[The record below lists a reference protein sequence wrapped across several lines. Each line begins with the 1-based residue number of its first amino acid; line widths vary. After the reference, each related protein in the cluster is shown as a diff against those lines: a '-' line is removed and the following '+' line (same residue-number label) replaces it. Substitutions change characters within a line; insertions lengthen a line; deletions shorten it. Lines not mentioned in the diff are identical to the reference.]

1 MDFFGFFICVFCC
14 SLQDLCFTDCI
25 GIRFLCEFLQV
36 FCFYVFDWSLQN
48 MFYGFFVDF
57 FRVSFLLWSF
67 FLISSGIWFLCGFL
81 PWGLF
86 FFSFFWSISLGYVLL
101 ISLGYGFFVDFF
113 RVSFLLCSFF
123 LISSGIWFLRGFLPW
138 GLFIFLF
145 VFDWYIQDMVTSSW
159 ISLCFLFSNFLTD
172 FFRIWFLWI
181 SSGFSL
187 LCFLSDL
194 FCMLLCKEKKHA
206 QDVQKLR

>member
-1 MDFFGFFICVFCC
+1 MDFFGFFICVFYC

-57 FRVSFLLWSF
+57 FRVSFLL
-67 FLISSGIWFLCGFL
+67 
-81 PWGLF
+81 
-86 FFSFFWSISLGYVLL
+86 
-101 ISLGYGFFVDFF
+101 
-113 RVSFLLCSFF
+113 CSFF
-123 LISSGIWFLRGFLPW
+123 LISSGIWFLRGFLHW
-138 GLFIFLF
+138 GLFFFWF

-159 ISLCFLFSNFLTD
+159 ISLCFLLSNFLTD

-181 SSGFSL
+181 SSGFLL

-194 FCMLLCKEKKHA
+194 FCMFLCKEKKHA

>member
-86 FFSFFWSISLGYVLL
+86 F
-101 ISLGYGFFVDFF
+101 
-113 RVSFLLCSFF
+113 SFF
-123 LISSGIWFLRGFLPW
+123 LIDFLRICFTDFFGIWFLCGFLQ
-138 GLFIFLF
+138 GFIPF
-145 VFDWYIQDMVTSSW
+145 VFFFPDLFRNMLSSW
-159 ISLCFLFSNFLTD
+159 ISSLRVIHFFVCFWLIYSGYGHFFMD
-172 FFRIWFLWI
+172 FFMFFIF
-181 SSGFSL
+181 
-187 LCFLSDL
+187 
-194 FCMLLCKEKKHA
+194 
-206 QDVQKLR
+206 